1 MDSGTGPIE
10 NATLLAASQ
19 FPFLRNVTRSVL
31 IWQTTIVQPEQ
42 GYVLYFF
49 SVNCQVHIE
58 IFAVTTK
65 SYPKVFP
72 NK

>member
-31 IWQTTIVQPEQ
+31 IWQTTTVQPEQ

-49 SVNCQVHIE
+49 SVNCRVQ
-58 IFAVTTK
+58 IFAATAK